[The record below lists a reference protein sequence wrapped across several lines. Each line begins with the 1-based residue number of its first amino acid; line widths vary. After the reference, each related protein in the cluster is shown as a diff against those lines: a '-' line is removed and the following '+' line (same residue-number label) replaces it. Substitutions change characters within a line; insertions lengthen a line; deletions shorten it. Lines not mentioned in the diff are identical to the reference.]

1 MITEAE
7 IRRLAATAKVDPMV
21 LDLDY
26 CLGWFLAGLSSIPE
40 AAKDLIFKG
49 GTCLRKCYFDGYRFS
64 EDLDY
69 TAITPINYDHLNTWI
84 AQVGNWVSGLH
95 GPNFLIEPIRV
106 EIIEDEYGKESI
118 QIRVYI
124 RGPLVWSGSPRVIR
138 VHVTR
143 DEKLVLPPV
152 KRHLIHS
159 YSDKEILGLPLIICY
174 SLQEILAE
182 KLRAIAGQR
191 RFAVSRDLYD
201 IYHIVRSGIS
211 IDEVLPMVPIKFQVH
226 GLDINT
232 TVDPEKFIARKPEFK
247 RDWEKRL
254 SYLISGHNIVSFEL
268 AWQTSIEL
276 LQTLKKVYSG

>member
-7 IRRLAATAKVDPMV
+7 IRRSAAIALVDPMV

-26 CLGWFLAGLSSIPE
+26 CLGWFLAGLSPIPDIS
-40 AAKDLIFKG
+40 KGLIFKG
-49 GTCLRKCYFDGYRFS
+49 GTCLRKCYFEGYRFS
-64 EDLDY
+64 EDLDF
-69 TAITPINYDHLNTWI
+69 TAITFINSDQLNNWI
-84 AQVGNWVSGLH
+84 VQVGSWSAGLH

-106 EIIEDEYGKESI
+106 EIIEDEYGKESF
-118 QIRVYI
+118 QIRVYV

-159 YSDKEILGLPLIICY
+159 YSDIEALGSPIVTCY

-191 RFAVSRDLYD
+191 RFAISRDLYD

-211 IDEVLPMVPIKFQVH
+211 ISEVLPMVPVKFMVH
-226 GLDINT
+226 GIDINSIYPDNFL
-232 TVDPEKFIARKPEFK
+232 VRKQEFE

-254 SYLISGHNIVSFEL
+254 NYLVSRQNVVSFED
-268 AWQTSIEL
+268 AWRTSIEL
-276 LQTLKKVYSG
+276 LQTLKKWNNG